1 MNVRHPIGK
10 GTIHGRSPVRT
21 PSTRLPPLNSLR
33 VFSEVM
39 KHGSYR
45 AAAEF
50 LLVTPQAVSQQIKLL
65 EDMLQVELFQRRGRM
80 IEPTEPA
87 ILLSHFVQAGF
98 EEFTNGVRRVANT
111 TYRNRININV
121 SPYFATRYL
130 MERLEHFREREPT
143 ADLRLTTMVKLPEFD
158 SDEVDVSIQWGF
170 GEWKNLDV
178 TLLVQ
183 DPKIICCAPEL
194 ADKVKTA
201 DDLKHHTLLH
211 PVLGRIHWQRVFS
224 HLGVSNGEARGE
236 IEFQDAATMRRATI
250 SRLGIGLISRI
261 DAIEDL
267 RSGRL
272 VAPLGWDALS
282 DMPEADIAG
291 FYLVLPKAHK
301 RIKAVAAFCDWI
313 TSENWVALNK
323 VN

>member
-1 MNVRHPIGK
+1 M
-10 GTIHGRSPVRT
+10 RT
-21 PSTRLPPLNSLR
+21 PSIRLPPLNSLR

-39 KHGSYR
+39 KHGSFR
-45 AAAEF
+45 AASEV

-65 EDMLQVELFQRRGRM
+65 EDMLQVDLFLRKGRM
-80 IEPTEPA
+80 IEPTESA

-98 EEFTNGVRRVANT
+98 DEFTNGVRHVANT

-130 MERLEHFREREPT
+130 MERLESFREREPT
-143 ADLRLTTMVKLPEFD
+143 ADLRLTTMVKLPDFD
-158 SDEVDVSIQWGF
+158 NDEVDVSIQWGF

-183 DPKIICCAPEL
+183 DPKVICCAPEL
-194 ADKVKTA
+194 AETVKRPE
-201 DDLKHHTLLH
+201 DLTKHTLLH
-211 PVLGRIHWQRVFS
+211 PVLGRVHWQRVLS
-224 HLGVSNGEARGE
+224 HLGASSGE
-236 IEFQDAATMRRATI
+236 IKGEIAFQDAATLRRATI

-267 RSGRL
+267 KSGRL
-272 VAPLGWDALS
+272 VAPLGRDALS
-282 DMPEADIAG
+282 DMPHADIAG
-291 FYLVLPKAHK
+291 FYLVLPKANK
-301 RIKAVAAFCDWI
+301 RIKTVAAFCTWV